1 MCKLK
6 TLLFFL
12 TVLFV
17 SVSCNSNSV
26 YNEFNSDFDSN
37 RWNSNEDVSFEFNTE
52 NNIKVSSI
60 KLHIGHI
67 YDFQFSNVPMEVTI
81 ISPNGSSETINL
93 DVIIKD
99 ETGKDLADCTGDIC
113 DLYVTIKDKT
123 TLIKG
128 NYKFVVKN
136 KFSSSF
142 LPNILGVGIL
152 IEK

>member
-1 MCKLK
+1 MYKLK
-6 TLLFFL
+6 TLLFL
-12 TVLFV
+12 ITVLFI
-17 SVSCNSNSV
+17 SCNSNSI

-37 RWNSNEDVSFEFNTE
+37 RWNSNEEVLFDFENTNDTE
-52 NNIKVSSI
+52 PILI
-60 KLHIGHI
+60 KLHVGHI
-67 YDFQFSNVPMEVTI
+67 YDFQFANVPVEVTI

-93 DVIIKD
+93 DVRFKD

-113 DLYVTIKDKT
+113 DLYVPIKDKT

>member
-1 MCKLK
+1 MYKLK
-6 TLLFFL
+6 TLLFL
-12 TVLFV
+12 ITVLFI
-17 SVSCNSNSV
+17 SCNSNSI

-37 RWNSNEDVSFEFNTE
+37 RWNSNEEVLFDFENTNDTE
-52 NNIKVSSI
+52 PILI

-67 YDFQFSNVPMEVTI
+67 YDFQFANVPVEVTI

-93 DVIIKD
+93 DVRFKD

-113 DLYVTIKDKT
+113 DLYVPIKDKT

>member
-1 MCKLK
+1 MYKLK
-6 TLLFFL
+6 TLLFL
-12 TVLFV
+12 ITVLFI
-17 SVSCNSNSV
+17 SCNSNSI

-37 RWNSNEDVSFEFNTE
+37 RWNSNEEVLFDFENTNDTE
-52 NNIKVSSI
+52 PILI

-67 YDFQFSNVPMEVTI
+67 YDFQFANVPVEVTI

-93 DVIIKD
+93 DVRFKD
-99 ETGKDLADCTGDIC
+99 ETGKDLDDCTGDIC
-113 DLYVTIKDKT
+113 DLYVPIKDKT

-128 NYKFVVKN
+128 NYKFVIKN
-136 KFSSSF
+136 KFSSTF

>member
-93 DVIIKD
+93 DVRFKD

-113 DLYVTIKDKT
+113 DLYVPIKDKI

-136 KFSSSF
+136 NFSSSF